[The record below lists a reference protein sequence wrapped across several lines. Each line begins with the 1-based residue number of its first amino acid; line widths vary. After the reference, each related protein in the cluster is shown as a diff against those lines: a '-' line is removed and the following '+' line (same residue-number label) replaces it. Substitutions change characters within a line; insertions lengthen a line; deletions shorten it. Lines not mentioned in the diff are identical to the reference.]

1 MKRCAKKTPKEK
13 CIFVCILCGLIDRIL
28 CRIPIDENG
37 RAISGFIAGRYE
49 AYIKNSSVEIDTAQS
64 EINSRITFANEQ
76 ILQFDEIDV
85 ELLYRTPEN
94 LRKRRKGKMVTSN
107 IASLFEVN
115 NSVKAIHVKLHIG
128 LDNHNAEL
136 AYLVFIAFAVA
147 SDYLSIQPFQD
158 RILRGDEQVRYVLT
172 AALIFCIDVI
182 APLTFPN
189 LLQTH
194 FNQKKLK
201 FITFVSIISS
211 VGLLISLNLIQKIVR
226 ANIMIPNVGEEVV
239 AGNWLKLITLILYAI
254 VPLTSTIALTV
265 ISLQRD
271 NYKIY
276 QMMRY
281 CVLAETDVEVQLN

>member
-1 MKRCAKKTPKEK
+1 MKRRAKKTAKEK

-37 RAISGFIAGRYE
+37 RAISCFIAGRYE
-49 AYIKNSSVEIDTAQS
+49 AYIKNSSVEIDSAQS
-64 EINSRITFANEQ
+64 EINSCITFANEQ
-76 ILQFDEIDV
+76 ILQFDESDV
-85 ELLYRTPEN
+85 ELLYRAPEN
-94 LRKRRKGKMVTSN
+94 SRERRKGKMVASN

-115 NSVKAIHVKLHIG
+115 NSVKATHVKLHIG

-147 SDYLSIQPFQD
+147 SDYLSIQPFQN
-158 RILRGDEQVRYVLT
+158 RILRGDEQVGYVLT

-182 APLTFPN
+182 APLTLPN

-201 FITFVSIISS
+201 LITFVSIISS
-211 VGLLISLNLIQKIVR
+211 VGLLISLNLIQKIVG

-254 VPLTSTIALTV
+254 VPLISTIALTA